1 MACNYGGDLG
11 SALTSGNPYDAIACV
26 FTNSAGT
33 ELTATLVFMAI
44 GIPLFVHSDSAALP
58 TTVLLIVG
66 GALLG
71 LLTSGALQIIGVVVL
86 LVGAA
91 ALWVVINGLRS
102 P

>member
-26 FTNSAGT
+26 YTNAGGT
-33 ELTATLVFMAI
+33 ELTATMVFMSIAV
-44 GIPLFVHSDSAALP
+44 GLFIYSDSAALP
-58 TTVLLIVG
+58 TSVLLIVG
-66 GALLG
+66 GAFLG
-71 LLTSGALQIIGVVVL
+71 LVTSGALQIVGVVVL

-91 ALWVVINGLRS
+91 AMWVVVNSLRE